1 MRNNCFKKI
10 EDMGNMNDRNTLISG
25 VKLMTVATALAMT
38 ACSTVRDATDW
49 VPGVDSNEEIQA
61 EKNKQV
67 QKAKAKEHEAYV
79 DKAAFAPT
87 NSSASDADAK
97 INVSISK
104 KYAEDN
110 HVKREDIGIEVNAGV
125 VTLTG
130 SVDSDEAAI
139 RAISI
144 AKNSAGV
151 SRVISKLV
159 VIQLRKNKEE

>member
-1 MRNNCFKKI
+1 MKNRY
-10 EDMGNMNDRNTLISG
+10 TLISG
-25 VKLMTVATALAMT
+25 VKLMTVAMALAMT

-61 EKNKQV
+61 KKNKQAL
-67 QKAKAKEHEAYV
+67 KAKAKEHETYV

-87 NSSASDADAK
+87 NSSTSDVDAK

-104 KYAEDN
+104 KYAEDS
-110 HVKREDIGIEVNAGV
+110 HVNREDIGIEVNASV

-139 RAISI
+139 RAIAI
-144 AKNSAGV
+144 AKNTSGV

-159 VIQLRKNKEE
+159 VIQLRKNKQE